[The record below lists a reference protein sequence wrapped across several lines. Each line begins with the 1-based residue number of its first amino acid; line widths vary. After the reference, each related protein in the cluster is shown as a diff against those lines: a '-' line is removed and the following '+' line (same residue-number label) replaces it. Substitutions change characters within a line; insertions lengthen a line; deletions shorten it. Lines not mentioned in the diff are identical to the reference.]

1 MLSCRTNGVNI
12 SRLVDNDLPE
22 KDADAL
28 RDHLITCDDCK
39 KRYDDYVNISCFV
52 KHAFT
57 ETASSPKYVQVN
69 SSKSVI
75 PFDSIIKQAIA
86 GLSFVVTVLVIVSVI
101 TIQNRN
107 PVIIPALS
115 EVQTDN
121 MNTPLEAL
129 LYYFEHDSTT
139 VGSQF
144 LTISRGTIKSSTDT
158 LQLTYSSPLFD
169 DNSGIEMYSTENY
182 K

>member
-1 MLSCRTNGVNI
+1 MLSCRISGKQI

-22 KDADAL
+22 KDAIAL
-28 RDHLITCDDCK
+28 RNHITACSDCSN
-39 KRYDDYVNISCFV
+39 RYNEYVNISGFV

-57 ETASSPKYVQVN
+57 ETTIQKYVHVN

-75 PFDSIIKQAIA
+75 PFDTIIKPAIA
-86 GLSFVVTVLVIVSVI
+86 GLTAIVTFLVIISVVTIPNH
-101 TIQNRN
+101 TPGTF
-107 PVIIPALS
+107 PVLS
-115 EVQTDN
+115 EIQPDN
-121 MNTPLEAL
+121 MNTPFGAL

-144 LTISRGTIKSSTDT
+144 LTVSRGTIKSSTDT

-169 DNSGIEMYSTENY
+169 DNSGIEMYSTERY
-182 K
+182 R

>member
-1 MLSCRTNGVNI
+1 MLSCRISGKQI

-22 KDADAL
+22 KESIAL
-28 RDHLITCDDCK
+28 SNHITTCIDCS
-39 KRYDDYVNISCFV
+39 KRYNEYITISGFV

-57 ETASSPKYVQVN
+57 EATAHKYVHVD
-69 SSKSVI
+69 SSQSII
-75 PFDSIIKQAIA
+75 PFDTITKPAIA
-86 GLSFVVTVLVIVSVI
+86 GLLVVVTFLVIISVLI
-101 TIQNRN
+101 FPNRTMGTF
-107 PVIIPALS
+107 PVLS
-115 EVQTDN
+115 ELQADN
-121 MNTPLEAL
+121 MNTPLGAL

-144 LTISRGTIKSSTDT
+144 LTVSRGTIKSSTDT

>member
-1 MLSCRTNGVNI
+1 MLTCRISGKQI

-22 KDADAL
+22 KEAITL
-28 RDHLITCDDCK
+28 RNHITVCSDCSR
-39 KRYDDYVNISCFV
+39 RYSEYVTISGFV

-57 ETASSPKYVQVN
+57 ETAVPKYVHVN
-69 SSKSVI
+69 SSKSTI
-75 PFDSIIKQAIA
+75 PFDYIIKPAIA
-86 GLSFVVTVLVIVSVI
+86 GLSVAITVL
-101 TIQNRN
+101 
-107 PVIIPALS
+107 IILS
-115 EVQTDN
+115 FVTLSIRTTGPIPTLCEMHADN
-121 MNTPLEAL
+121 MNTPLGAL

-144 LTISRGTIKSSTDT
+144 LTISRGTVKSSTDT

-169 DNSGIEMYSTENY
+169 DNSGIEMYSTANY